1 MQQQTSTNE
10 KNYHHGRSVFPAA
23 AGYFIAGTGL
33 GAALALLFAPK
44 PGKELRE
51 DIVAK
56 TQAGIDT
63 ARQTAV
69 EIQHRT
75 GELVDSVKKN
85 ALALTDI
92 WKSPEQDMSSSPDG
106 STREGIERMENE
118 TRGGNGKH
126 TARKPS
132 NIV

>member
-1 MQQQTSTNE
+1 MHQQTSTNE
-10 KNYHHGRSVFPAA
+10 KNYHERRSVIPAA

-51 DIVAK
+51 DIAAK

-63 ARQTAV
+63 ARQTAL
-69 EIQHRT
+69 ELQHRT
-75 GELVDSVKKN
+75 GELVDSAKKN

-92 WKSPEQDMSSSPDG
+92 WRSPEQASSSSPDG
-106 STREGIERMENE
+106 GTREGIERMENE
-118 TRGGNGKH
+118 VANGKGKH